1 MENTN
6 DSLTFAENP
15 NADKIPTS
23 LNVLTILTFIGCG
36 LGLLGTIAA
45 PLLSKFAMKQFDKIG
60 DVDMPTKQMV
70 ELQKSK
76 ALIELQMDNMI
87 PIIIISL
94 VGIALCFYGALMM
107 RKFKKDGFWLY
118 TAGEILPVIA
128 TTFLLGQAQFV
139 SIWSYSTFLFP
150 IVFVVLYFFQRK
162 HLYK

>member
-1 MENTN
+1 MENIN

-15 NADKIPTS
+15 NADKIPTG
-23 LNVLTILTFIGCG
+23 LNVLTILTFVGCAFG
-36 LGLLGTIAA
+36 LIGTIAA
-45 PLLSKFAMKQFDKIG
+45 PLLSKFALKQFDKIG
-60 DVDMPTKQMV
+60 NADLPTKQL
-70 ELQKSK
+70 EDLQKSK
-76 ALIELQMDNMI
+76 ALIEIQMANMI
-87 PIIIISL
+87 PLIIVGL
-94 VGIALCFYGALMM
+94 VGVALCFYGALMM

-139 SIWSYSTFLFP
+139 NWWSYSVFVIP